1 MALMLERLKSLKAE
15 FLSLIWLKLAVIVLG
30 YFFALINQFVPPAEL
45 APLPDETTP
54 FRDSSIR
61 IGGFVLITAIA
72 LFTSLIPTGKEPRDI
87 LVDYVARLLGVLAA
101 FGAGWYTIDVATQ
114 GNPGLYLYGATTL
127 TGLTIAFLL
136 VGAGIWAG
144 IILLVRAFAE
154 GLDAAILCLRTIA
167 KCAIRFLARRL
178 HGRWDTDD

>member
-1 MALMLERLKSLKAE
+1 MLAHLKSLKVE
-15 FLSLIWLKLAVIVLG
+15 FVSMIWLKFAVIFLG
-30 YFFALINQFVPPAEL
+30 YFLAIINQVVPPADL
-45 APLPDETTP
+45 APLPESTDP
-54 FRDSSIR
+54 YRDSSIR

-72 LFTSLIPTGKEPRDI
+72 LFTSMIPTGKEPRDI
-87 LVDYVARLLGVLAA
+87 LVDYAARLLGVLAA

-127 TGLTIAFLL
+127 TGVTIAFLL

-167 KCAIRFLARRL
+167 KCAIRFLARR
-178 HGRWDTDD
+178 RTS